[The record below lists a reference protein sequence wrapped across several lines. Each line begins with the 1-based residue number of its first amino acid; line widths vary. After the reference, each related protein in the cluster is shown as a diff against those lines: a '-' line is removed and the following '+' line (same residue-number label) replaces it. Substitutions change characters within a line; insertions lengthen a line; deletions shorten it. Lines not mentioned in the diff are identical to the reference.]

1 MNCDITRGKQIV
13 VKDDVALSRK
23 IRHSRRILDRS
34 FFGKDAD
41 EVGVVVFVR
50 LKERVSR
57 FSELGVTIRGLNY
70 GGCIRLR

>member
-1 MNCDITRGKQIV
+1 
-13 VKDDVALSRK
+13 
-23 IRHSRRILDRS
+23 
-34 FFGKDAD
+34 
-41 EVGVVVFVR
+41 VGVVVFVR